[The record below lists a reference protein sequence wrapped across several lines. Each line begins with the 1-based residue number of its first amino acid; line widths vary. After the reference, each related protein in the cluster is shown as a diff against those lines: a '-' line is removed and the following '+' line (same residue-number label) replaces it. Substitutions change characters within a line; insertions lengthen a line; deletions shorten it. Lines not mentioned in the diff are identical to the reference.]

1 MNPKTRLIFLIGAI
15 AAIGPFTVDMYLPG
29 FPAIARDLNTTEK
42 MVSYTLTSYFI
53 GISIGQLFY
62 GPILDKF
69 GRKKPLLLGLTLY
82 LISSVVCAL
91 SPHVYILILAR
102 FVQALGASVGM
113 VAGTAIIRD
122 QYGASEV
129 AKMLSSVLL
138 VMGVAPVIAPSLGS
152 FFISHLSWRYIFY
165 FLTLVSG
172 ILILS
177 LKIFLSETHGYQP
190 HMDFRIRPILYNYY
204 TALRQSKFVK
214 YTLGGSIAMAIMF
227 AYVSSIPFIL
237 MNIYKVSAG
246 TFGIIF
252 ACNAAGFISGSQLNR
267 LLLREFQLHNLTRI
281 VSFVQLLV
289 SVVFLILAYNFELPL
304 PVFLAFVFVVLFL
317 LGFINPN
324 ATALALESFE
334 KNIGVASALNGAV
347 RMATAALTSAMM
359 GVCYNGTQYPLI
371 WFMVVLSLFGFI
383 FIAWVRRN
391 GFFKQRK

>member
-15 AAIGPFTVDMYLPG
+15 AAICTFTVDMYLPG
-29 FPAIARDLNTTEK
+29 FPAIAQDLNTTEK

-91 SPHVYILILAR
+91 SPHVYVLVLAR

-113 VAGTAIIRD
+113 VAGPAIIRD

-129 AKMLSSVLL
+129 AKILSSVLL

-152 FFISHLSWRYIFY
+152 FFISHLSWRHIFY

-177 LKIFLSETHGYQP
+177 LKIFLDETHGYQP
-190 HMDFRIRPILYNYY
+190 HMDFRIQPILYNYHY
-204 TALRQSKFVK
+204 ALKHSKFVK
-214 YTLGGSIAMAIMF
+214 YTLGGSISMAIMF

-237 MNIYKVSAG
+237 MNIYEVSAS

-252 ACNAAGFISGSQLNR
+252 ACNSAGFISGSQFNR
-267 LLLREFQLHNLTRI
+267 LLLRKFQLHSLTRI
-281 VSFVQLLV
+281 ISFIQLLI
-289 SVVFLILAYNFELPL
+289 SITFLISAYNFKLPL
-304 PVFLAFVFVVLFL
+304 SVFLAFVFAVLFL

-324 ATALALESFE
+324 ATALALESFD
-334 KNIGVASALNGAV
+334 KNIGVASALNGAM
-347 RMATAALTSAMM
+347 RMAAAAVTSAMI
-359 GVCYNGTQYPLI
+359 GLCYNGTQFPLI
-371 WFMVVLSLFGFI
+371 WFMVILSSLGFF
-383 FIAWVRRN
+383 FIAWARRSN
-391 GFFKQRK
+391 LA

>member
-15 AAIGPFTVDMYLPG
+15 AAIATFTVDMYLPG
-29 FPAIARDLNTTEK
+29 FPAIAKDLNTTEE

-82 LISSVVCAL
+82 LVSSVVCGL
-91 SPHVYILILAR
+91 SPHIYVLILAR
-102 FVQALGASVGM
+102 FVQALGVSVGM
-113 VAGTAIIRD
+113 VAGPAIIRD

-129 AKMLSSVLL
+129 AKMLSSVML

-152 FFISHLSWRYIFY
+152 FFISHFSWNYIFY

-172 ILILS
+172 VLIIGLR
-177 LKIFLSETHGYQP
+177 LFLSETHGYQP

-204 TALRQSKFVK
+204 TALRQPKFVK
-214 YTLGGSIAMAIMF
+214 YTLGGSISMAIMF
-227 AYVSSIPFIL
+227 AYVPSISFIL
-237 MNIYKVSAG
+237 MKVYGITPA
-246 TFGIIF
+246 TFGVIF
-252 ACNAAGFISGSQLNR
+252 ACNSAGFISGSQINR
-267 LLLREFQLHNLTRI
+267 LLLRRFQLHNLTRAI
-281 VSFVQLLV
+281 SFVQLAV
-289 SVVFLILAYNFELPL
+289 SVVFLLLAYNFKLPL

-347 RMATAALTSAMM
+347 RMAAAAITSAMM

-383 FIAWVRRN
+383 FIAWARRN
-391 GFFKQRK
+391 SFFKQRK